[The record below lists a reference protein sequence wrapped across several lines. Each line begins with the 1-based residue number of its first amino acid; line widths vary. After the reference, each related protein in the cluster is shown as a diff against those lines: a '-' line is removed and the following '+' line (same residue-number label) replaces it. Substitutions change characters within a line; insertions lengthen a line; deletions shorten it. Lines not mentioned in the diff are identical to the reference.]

1 MKKIILLMALLFSN
15 GAMSDIFRYTDS
27 DGLVH
32 YTNMKPYGGS
42 YKRIVE
48 SALPRYSAPLNYRVG
63 TFSGKPVSMSINKT
77 KFSDMIYQAASKHNV
92 DPKLV
97 HAVIQTES
105 AYNARAVS
113 SAGAVGLMQLM
124 PATARRYGV
133 TNRTDPDQNVDA
145 GTRYLKDLIK
155 MFTPNLDLAV
165 AAYNAGENA
174 VIKYN
179 YSIPPYPE
187 TRNYVKQVLSLYDRM

>member
-1 MKKIILLMALLFSN
+1 MGLLLSD
-15 GAMSDIFRYTDS
+15 GAVADIFRYTDS
-27 DGLVH
+27 HGLVH
-32 YTNMKPYGGS
+32 YTNMKPYGGG

-48 SALPRYSAPLNYRVG
+48 TSLPNYSASLNYRYG
-63 TFSGKPVSMSINKT
+63 SFSGKPVTMGVNKS
-77 KFSDMIYQAASKHNV
+77 KFSDLINQAANKHNV
-92 DPKLV
+92 DPRLV

-105 AYNARAVS
+105 AYNAKAVS

-124 PATARRYGV
+124 PDTARRYGV
-133 TNRTDPDQNVDA
+133 TNRTDPDQNVDG
-145 GTRYLKDLIK
+145 GTRYLKDLIE

-187 TRNYVKQVLSLYDRM
+187 TRNYVKQVLSLYDKM